1 MLVEMALV
9 GFFEIVVIFVD
20 TMGAMEMVVGGM
32 VLNMVVLAGSH
43 RASAGSL
50 DYGLLHVH
58 TSPTTCIGY

>member
-32 VLNMVVLAGSH
+32 VLNMVVLTGSH
-43 RASAGSL
+43 RASVASL
-50 DYGLLHVH
+50 DYGLS
-58 TSPTTCIGY
+58 TTPTTCIDSEGV